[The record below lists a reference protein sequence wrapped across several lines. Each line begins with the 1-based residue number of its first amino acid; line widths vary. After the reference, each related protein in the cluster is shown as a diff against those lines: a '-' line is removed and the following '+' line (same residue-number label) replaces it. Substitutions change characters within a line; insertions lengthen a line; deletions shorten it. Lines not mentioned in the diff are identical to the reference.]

1 MRIQILGACGKF
13 MSGLAL
19 MAKQLGHEVSGIDK
33 NIHSELAQQLLDAG
47 IPLQEGYDAHLLDTQ
62 AECVVVGNV
71 MSRGYPIVEALLDS
85 GLPYTSG
92 PQWLAEHVLA
102 SRWVVAV
109 SGTHGKTTTSS
120 MVAWILESAG
130 LNPGFLI
137 GGEPHNFDNTAR
149 LTDSQFFVIEA
160 DEYDSAFFDKRP
172 KFMHYRPKTLI
183 ANNIEFDHADIYD
196 NLEAIKKQFHY
207 LFRTIPSHGQIVLNA
222 RDTNCDDVL
231 AKGCWSEVVRFGG
244 QQGDWQAHE
253 IAADGSHFS
262 VYHHDKLI
270 GKVKWTLIGQHN
282 VDNALAAI
290 AAAVHVGVDPQ
301 HAVSA
306 LDTFKGVARRMH
318 FRGEVSGVK
327 IYDDFAHH
335 PTAIK
340 TTLAG
345 VRASLGSTRLFTV
358 VDFGSYTMR
367 TGHHQNTLSSVFT
380 DVDGAFFLAPS
391 TVEWDVAA
399 LADTVECPA
408 TVCEN
413 LPILAAAVREQVN
426 AGDVILVLSNQD
438 SAAIV
443 RALGV

>member
-222 RDTNCDDVL
+222 RDTNCADVL

-253 IAADGSHFS
+253 IAADGSQFS

-301 HAVSA
+301 QAVSA

-399 LADTVECPA
+399 LADAVECPA